1 MFCKNCGHEISDD
14 SKFCSNCG
22 IKVEVDEDIVVPVA
36 VVDKTEE
43 ESEVDT
49 NNEEV
54 NESVNKKE
62 ETLDTTS
69 EESVNENE
77 STTSVK
83 EWYYVSNNDSKGS
96 FSIDEMKAKITSGEI
111 NGSTLVWKASMKDWE
126 RLENTELKEFIST
139 SSSNDWYYVEN
150 NDSKGA
156 FTLEEMKELIESNKI
171 TGSTLVWKASLKD
184 WQKLEDSE
192 LNQFMRVDEE
202 KNWYYVENNDSKGP
216 YSQDEM
222 KGFMESGILS
232 GNCFVWKTGMQD
244 WTRLKD
250 TELAGNEM
258 PEQEPTPQPSYYGVK
273 EKSIALNVVL
283 SFVTCGLYGLYWL
296 YTIAKDLNDLCVS
309 QHQEKGPDPFLVVV
323 LSIVTCGIYQIYY
336 MYKAGKMVSSL
347 TKNGQHLS
355 DDSVILMV
363 LAILQLSL
371 VSYCILQSNI
381 NGLTKN

>member
-14 SKFCSNCG
+14 AKFCSNCG
-22 IKVEVDEDIVVPVA
+22 TKVEVEEEIVVPVE

-43 ESEVDT
+43 TVVEEQSKVEI
-49 NNEEV
+49 NNEETV
-54 NESVNKKE
+54 
-62 ETLDTTS
+62 
-69 EESVNENE
+69 E
-77 STTSVK
+77 STLAK
-83 EWYYVSNNDSKGS
+83 E
-96 FSIDEMKAKITSGEI
+96 
-111 NGSTLVWKASMKDWE
+111 
-126 RLENTELKEFIST
+126 
-139 SSSNDWYYVEN
+139 WYYVEN

-184 WQKLEDSE
+184 WQKLTDSQ
-192 LNQFMRVDEE
+192 LGQFMREDEE

-222 KGFMESGILS
+222 KGFLDTGILT
-232 GNCFVWKTGMQD
+232 GNSFVWKTGMQD

-258 PEQEPTPQPSYYGVK
+258 PEPTPQPSYSSYYGVK
-273 EKSIALNVVL
+273 EKSIALSVVL

-296 YTIAKDLNDLCVS
+296 YSIAKDLNDLSAS
-309 QHQEKGPDPFLVVV
+309 QHQEKGPDPFLVVI
-323 LSIVTCGIYQIYY
+323 LSIVTCGIYLIYY
-336 MYKAGKMVSSL
+336 MWKAGKMVSSL

-355 DDSVILMV
+355 DDSIILMV

-381 NGLTKN
+381 NGFTKN

>member
-14 SKFCSNCG
+14 AKFCSNCG
-22 IKVEVDEDIVVPVA
+22 TKVEREIEEEIVEPIE

-43 ESEVDT
+43 KSAE
-49 NNEEV
+49 
-54 NESVNKKE
+54 
-62 ETLDTTS
+62 
-69 EESVNENE
+69 
-77 STTSVK
+77 
-83 EWYYVSNNDSKGS
+83 
-96 FSIDEMKAKITSGEI
+96 
-111 NGSTLVWKASMKDWE
+111 
-126 RLENTELKEFIST
+126 
-139 SSSNDWYYVEN
+139 WYYVEN

-192 LNQFMRVDEE
+192 LNEFLSVDEE

-216 YSQDEM
+216 YSQEEM
-222 KGFMESGILS
+222 EGFMDTGILS
-232 GNCFVWKTGMQD
+232 GNSFVWKTGMQD
-244 WTRLKD
+244 WTRLKN

-258 PEQEPTPQPSYYGVK
+258 PEPELSPQPSYYGVK

-283 SFVTCGLYGLYWL
+283 TFVTCGLYGLYWL
-296 YTIAKDLNDLCVS
+296 YTIAKDLNDLCAS
-309 QHQEKGPDPFLVVV
+309 QHQEKGPDPFLVVI
-323 LSIVTCGIYQIYY
+323 LSIVTCGIYHIYY
-336 MYKAGKMVSSL
+336 MWKAGKMVSSL